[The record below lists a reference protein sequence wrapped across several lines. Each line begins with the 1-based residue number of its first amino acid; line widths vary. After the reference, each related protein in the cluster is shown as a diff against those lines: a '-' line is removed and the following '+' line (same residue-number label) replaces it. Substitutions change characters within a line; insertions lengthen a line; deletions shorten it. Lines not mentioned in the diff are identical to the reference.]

1 MDLRGSTSTK
11 KVATCPSWS
20 NVHVH
25 GFGREVA
32 PGKEGVQLLFHHK
45 HLKQPSIPMKKS
57 LELFKILSYFFDR
70 RARMMD
76 KVVFDKKHSIFQ
88 DPRKRLLI
96 LGLALGRC
104 QEFAAK
110 NLGNSFNLTGQ
121 DILTVFPARNWSFIH
136 ERGQQPASLHHFPAW
151 TGQIWSKEVCRL
163 PECDYGAVRHKAPN
177 GANKKSQ
184 TDMDFFGIVCP
195 VLFKT
200 APGK

>member
-1 MDLRGSTSTK
+1 
-11 KVATCPSWS
+11 
-20 NVHVH
+20 
-25 GFGREVA
+25 
-32 PGKEGVQLLFHHK
+32 
-45 HLKQPSIPMKKS
+45 MKKS

-121 DILTVFPARNWSFIH
+121 DILTVFPARN
-136 ERGQQPASLHHFPAW
+136 
-151 TGQIWSKEVCRL
+151 
-163 PECDYGAVRHKAPN
+163 
-177 GANKKSQ
+177 
-184 TDMDFFGIVCP
+184 
-195 VLFKT
+195 
-200 APGK
+200 